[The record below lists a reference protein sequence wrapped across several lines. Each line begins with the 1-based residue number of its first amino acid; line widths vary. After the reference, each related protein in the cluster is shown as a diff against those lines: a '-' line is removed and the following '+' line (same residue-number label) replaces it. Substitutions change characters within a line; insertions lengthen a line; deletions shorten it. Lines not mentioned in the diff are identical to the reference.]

1 MYVCEVIFQERWE
14 HYVSEAVPQWTG
26 GPMGEPVR
34 DGTTWF
40 YEPGEDKAFRFDP
53 TSTQWTVYAGLPLGV
68 GSYFASDALFL

>member
-1 MYVCEVIFQERWE
+1 
-14 HYVSEAVPQWTG
+14 
-26 GPMGEPVR
+26 MGEPVR

-68 GSYFASDALFL
+68 GSYFAFDALFL